1 MEAGVLLCGGLGEDQ
16 TAKSSCW
23 LLNLGSSAWKVVES
37 LPQATA
43 FPAYAVLADQL
54 YVAGGVTSLKAAALN
69 DVQAY
74 SAKAGWASLPPL
86 PTPRYGGC
94 ALSHPGDT
102 IDPTGY
108 LLVVG
113 GWDPGKMRQVEKV
126 QTKVEVYSATRRRW
140 KNLEVEESQW
150 KGGMGLSCT
159 RGSGPMDKTSIAL
172 VGGVVY
178 KQVEGS
184 LAVRPVLSL
193 TTLHFNGTR
202 MPVDIMPS
210 PQLVLQP
217 GVGWL
222 GNTLVVAATRQGKLL
237 RKEVEG
243 VDLEEVDVGGK
254 VFREMAAHI
263 VLSGPWI
270 PAASCN
276 LSTK

>member
-1 MEAGVLLCGGLGEDQ
+1 ME
-16 TAKSSCW
+16 
-23 LLNLGSSAWKVVES
+23 
-37 LPQATA
+37 
-43 FPAYAVLADQL
+43 
-54 YVAGGVTSLKAAALN
+54 
-69 DVQAY
+69 
-74 SAKAGWASLPPL
+74 
-86 PTPRYGGC
+86 
-94 ALSHPGDT
+94 
-102 IDPTGY
+102 
-108 LLVVG
+108 
-113 GWDPGKMRQVEKV
+113 VEK
-126 QTKVEVYSATRRRW
+126 
-140 KNLEVEESQW
+140 SQW

-159 RGSGPMDKTSIAL
+159 RGSGPMDNLTSIVL

-184 LAVRPVLSL
+184 LTVRPVLSL
-193 TTLHFNGTR
+193 TKLHFNGTR

-222 GNTLVVAATRQGKLL
+222 GNTLVVVATRQGKLL

-243 VDLEEVDVGGK
+243 VDLEEVDVGNK